1 MGVDYS
7 MNTGTKSL
15 GALLLLSAILSG
27 CGNEQPASNRVSV
40 AASFYPIE
48 YIARRVGG
56 DLVDVYN
63 PVPPGAEPHD
73 LELTPRTI
81 ERMQNSKVFLYLGHG
96 FQPSIDRA
104 LDTVTGPAT
113 ISKDVSEGV
122 DLLPA
127 IEHEEEGTTTEGE
140 ALDPH
145 IWLDPMRAQKMVDN
159 TEQALSEADPGNKA
173 IYGANAQKL
182 RGELAVLDGEFKQG
196 LGNCARKEFVTS
208 HAAFAYIAE
217 SYGLKQVPVSG
228 ISPEAEPSPAQ
239 LKEII
244 DFARKHDARYIFFE
258 TLVDPKVA
266 ELIAAEVGAQTLVL
280 NPIEGITA
288 NQQNEGSDYFT
299 LMRQNLV
306 NLKLALDCK

>member
-1 MGVDYS
+1 MYIAA
-7 MNTGTKSL
+7 KSS
-15 GALLLLSAILSG
+15 GALLLLAVALLSG
-27 CGNEQPASNRVSV
+27 CGSEEPASGRINV

-48 YIARRVGG
+48 YMARRVGG

-73 LELTPRTI
+73 LELTPRDI
-81 ERMQNSKVFLYLGHG
+81 ERIQNSKVFLYLGHG

-127 IEHEEEGTTTEGE
+127 EFATLMNEAGNVQELGA

-145 IWLDPMRAQKMVDN
+145 IWLDPVRAEKMVSN
-159 TEQALSEADPGNKA
+159 TEQALSQADPANKA
-173 IYGANAQKL
+173 AYSSNAEKL
-182 RGELAVLDGEFKQG
+182 RGELSALDGEFKQG
-196 LGNCARKEFVTS
+196 LTDCTRKELITS

-217 SYGLKQVPVSG
+217 RYGLKQVPVSG
-228 ISPEAEPSPAQ
+228 MSPEAEPSPAQ

-244 DFARKHDARYIFFE
+244 AFAKEHDAKYIFFE

-266 ELIAAEVGAQTLVL
+266 ELIASEVGAQTLVL
-280 NPIEGITA
+280 NPIEGLTTD
-288 NQQNEGSDYFT
+288 QQKEGSDYFII
-299 LMRQNLV
+299 MRQNLA

>member
-1 MGVDYS
+1 MNVRVKFSGV
-7 MNTGTKSL
+7 
-15 GALLLLSAILSG
+15 LLLLAVALLSA
-27 CGNEQPASNRVSV
+27 CGTNAPASGRINI

-48 YIARRVGG
+48 YMARIVGG
-56 DLVDVYN
+56 DLADVYN
-63 PVPPGAEPHD
+63 PVPPGVEPHD

-81 ERMQNSKVFLYLGHG
+81 ERIQNSKVFLYLGHG

-127 IEHEEEGTTTEGE
+127 VEHEEEEAVEGE

-145 IWLDPMRAQKMVDN
+145 IWLDPIKAEKMVSN
-159 TEQALSEADPGNKA
+159 IEQALSEADPANKSA
-173 IYGANAQKL
+173 YSSNAEKL
-182 RGELAVLDGEFKQG
+182 RGQLSALDDEFKHG
-196 LGNCARKEFVTS
+196 LANCTRKELVTS
-208 HAAFAYIAE
+208 HAAFAYIAQR
-217 SYGLKQVPVSG
+217 YGLEQVPVSG

-244 DFARKHDARYIFFE
+244 AFAKEHDTRYIFFE

-266 ELIAAEVGAQTLVL
+266 ELIASEVGAQTLVL
-280 NPIEGITA
+280 NPIEGLTTD
-288 NQQNEGSDYFT
+288 QQKEGSDYFAI
-299 LMRQNLV
+299 MRQNLE